1 MLDEEDMSEFTAF
14 DKKFMANA
22 AHEATEEEEEE
33 EEEGMSGAK
42 GRSRP
47 T

>member
-22 AHEATEEEEEE
+22 AHEATEEEEE
-33 EEEGMSGAK
+33 GMSGAK